1 MKLLR
6 NYAIVAVLCLAVT
19 LSAVFALIADENSQK
34 VILDRDR
41 AVLVL
46 GSSDPTVTQ
55 PATDISGFVDKFTRA
70 AETAAGFAPP
80 PINNVY
86 WLCVT
91 LKKLLSQTDI

>member
-6 NYAIVAVLCLAVT
+6 NYAIVAVLSLAVT

-80 PINNVY
+80 INNVY
-86 WLCVT
+86 WLCVN

>member
-55 PATDISGFVDKFTRA
+55 PATDISGFVDKFTP
-70 AETAAGFAPP
+70 AAGFAPP

-86 WLCVT
+86 WLCVN

>member
-6 NYAIVAVLCLAVT
+6 NYAIVAVLSLAVT

-70 AETAAGFAPP
+70 AETAAGFAAAD
-80 PINNVY
+80 
-86 WLCVT
+86 
-91 LKKLLSQTDI
+91 Q

>member
-6 NYAIVAVLCLAVT
+6 NYAIVAVLSLAVT

-46 GSSDPTVTQ
+46 GSSD
-55 PATDISGFVDKFTRA
+55 RR
-70 AETAAGFAPP
+70 
-80 PINNVY
+80 
-86 WLCVT
+86 
-91 LKKLLSQTDI
+91 

>member
-55 PATDISGFVDKFTRA
+55 PATNISGFVDKFTRA
-70 AETAAGFAPP
+70 AETPP

-86 WLCVT
+86 WLCVN

>member
-46 GSSDPTVTQ
+46 
-55 PATDISGFVDKFTRA
+55 I
-70 AETAAGFAPP
+70 
-80 PINNVY
+80 
-86 WLCVT
+86 
-91 LKKLLSQTDI
+91 